1 MIQGEQPNVGPG
13 GVLLRVGELSVF
25 EEDEVLLEAPMA
37 FEVVASTKVE
47 NTVVVV
53 MQVMACCIDHDQT
66 IRFFSECLNSKS
78 VKIELHVTEDI
89 TEWE

>member
-1 MIQGEQPNVGPG
+1 VIQGEQPNVGPG

-53 MQVMACCIDHDQT
+53 MQVLAYFVHDQT
-66 IRFFSECLNSKS
+66 IRFLSECLNSKS

-89 TEWE
+89 TEWQ